1 MYLEVSVVSQGW
13 SFLSEAHLQCK
24 RKRCLMMD
32 MCDDLVKFIANELN
46 PKTTIC
52 FSFHLRWYSGILFDT
67 HLLHVEC
74 GILHYVYQEFRM
86 CSVLVHESRL
96 WNTCWQILYVTV
108 NLSQIDSVLTWPLS
122 DPPLHCLCLNWL
134 DRQIV
139 SFVFVQDIINFIVAL
154 VKHIYIYIHLQDQA
168 LKQPSS
174 WHFAG
179 INYQIHQ
186 SSPQLGSKQPT
197 SAPGPHG
204 HVCPLKNWFIKVR
217 SASFGSAM
225 RGCNGLIASTYMPID
240 YRSVISMRI
249 HWPTNGARFPSGKE
263 PPQQIC
269 QSPQLCSCRV
279 LCIWWTCHG
288 TSL

>member
-1 MYLEVSVVSQGW
+1 MYLEVSAVSQGW

-139 SFVFVQDIINFIVAL
+139 SFVFVQDISNYMVAL
-154 VKHIYIYIHLQDQA
+154 VKHIYIHTFARPSTETTQFVAFCWHQLPDTSILPAAWLKTTYI
-168 LKQPSS
+168 
-174 WHFAG
+174 
-179 INYQIHQ
+179 
-186 SSPQLGSKQPT
+186 
-197 SAPGPHG
+197 
-204 HVCPLKNWFIKVR
+204 
-217 SASFGSAM
+217 
-225 RGCNGLIASTYMPID
+225 STRTPWPCMPIEKL
-240 YRSVISMRI
+240 V
-249 HWPTNGARFPSGKE
+249 HQG
-263 PPQQIC
+263 
-269 QSPQLCSCRV
+269 
-279 LCIWWTCHG
+279 
-288 TSL
+288 